1 MNASASKR
9 FDRGSGRDGEWD
21 APVFV
26 ISVAAE
32 LAQMHPQTLR
42 QYDRLGLVVPKRQA
56 GKHRRY
62 SQRDID
68 RLRRVQELS
77 SEGVSLEGIR
87 RMIGLE
93 KRVETLMERV
103 AELEQDVERWRGRA
117 EGVAIAAQRIF
128 AAGASGE
135 VAITRTGRDTDR
147 LQQRTMQTWAQFQL
161 MPPED

>member
-1 MNASASKR
+1 MNASSGRKHA
-9 FDRGSGRDGEWD
+9 RGSGRDGEWD

-42 QYDRLGLVVPKRQA
+42 QYDRLGLVVPQRQA

-62 SQRDID
+62 SQKDID

-93 KRVETLMERV
+93 KRVEALLQQV

-135 VAITRTGRDTDR
+135 VAITRTGRDTGR
-147 LQQRTMQTWAQFQL
+147 LQQRSMHAWAQLQL